1 MKPIGSALILVF
13 VLMSQGGAQ
22 SSESTAYPK
31 MAPLSQY
38 LLPRDA
44 EIALARS
51 AAPQSISGNAEILIL
66 AKDGF
71 QTAVKGSN
79 GFVCLVAR
87 SWSAD
92 YSDPAFWDPK
102 LHAPIC
108 YNSLAA
114 KSQVPATIKRTQ
126 VALSGGSPVQ
136 MLAAIKAGIESGE
149 LLAAESGSMAYMMSR
164 QAYLN
169 YRVGPWRPHLMF
181 FTPETDPKF
190 WGAGLPASPILG
202 IEHPEE
208 RSTTFLIPLS
218 RWSDGTPSVRE
229 DN

>member
-1 MKPIGSALILVF
+1 MRLIGSALVLAF
-13 VLMSQGGAQ
+13 VLTSHGAAQ
-22 SSESTAYPK
+22 TAKTAYPK

-38 LLPRDA
+38 LMPRGA

-71 QTAVKGSN
+71 QTAVNGSN
-79 GFVCLVAR
+79 GFVCMVAR
-87 SWSAD
+87 SWSAE
-92 YSDPAFWDPK
+92 YADPGFWDPK
-102 LHAPIC
+102 LRAPIC

-126 VALSGGSPVQ
+126 VALAGGSQVQ
-136 MLAAIKAGIESGE
+136 MSAAIKAAIESGE
-149 LLAAESGSMAYMMSR
+149 LPVAESGSMAYMMSR

-181 FTPETDPKF
+181 FTPEADPKS

-202 IEHPEE
+202 LEHQDE
-208 RSTTFLIPLS
+208 RSTVFLIPLS
-218 RWSDGTPSVRE
+218 RWSDGTHSVSE

>member
-1 MKPIGSALILVF
+1 MKLIGSALVLAF
-13 VLMSQGGAQ
+13 VLMSQGAAQ
-22 SSESTAYPK
+22 TARTADPK

-38 LLPRDA
+38 LIPRDA

-79 GFVCLVAR
+79 GFVCMVAR

-92 YSDPAFWDPK
+92 YSDPGFWDPK
-102 LHAPIC
+102 LRAPIC

-126 VALSGGSPVQ
+126 VAFAGGSRVQ
-136 MLAAIKAGIESGE
+136 MLAAIKAVIESGE
-149 LLAAESGSMAYMMSR
+149 LPAAESGSMAYMMSR

-169 YRVGPWRPHLMF
+169 YRVGPWHPHLMI
-181 FTPETDPKF
+181 FTPETDPKS

-202 IEHPEE
+202 VEHPEE
-208 RSTTFLIPLS
+208 RSTVFLIPLS
-218 RWSDGTPSVRE
+218 RWSDGTPSVPE

>member
-1 MKPIGSALILVF
+1 MKLIGSAL
-13 VLMSQGGAQ
+13 VLTFFLLSQGTARAAN
-22 SSESTAYPK
+22 TAYPK
-31 MAPLSQY
+31 MAPISQY

-51 AAPQSISGNAEILIL
+51 AAPESISRNAEVLIL

-71 QTAVKGSN
+71 EEAVKGSN

-92 YSDPAFWDPK
+92 YADPGFWDPR

-108 YNSLAA
+108 YNPLAA
-114 KSQVPATIKRTQ
+114 KSQVPATIERTR
-126 VALSGGSPVQ
+126 VALAGGSQAQ
-136 MLAAIKAGIESGE
+136 MAAAIKAAIASGE
-149 LLAAESGSMAYMMSR
+149 LPAAEYGSMAYMLSR

-181 FTPETDPKF
+181 FVPETDPKS
-190 WGAGLPASPILG
+190 WGASLPASPILG
-202 IEHPEE
+202 IENPDE
-208 RSTTFLIPLS
+208 RSTVFLIPLS
-218 RWSDGTPSVRE
+218 RWSDGTPSVSR
-229 DN
+229 NN